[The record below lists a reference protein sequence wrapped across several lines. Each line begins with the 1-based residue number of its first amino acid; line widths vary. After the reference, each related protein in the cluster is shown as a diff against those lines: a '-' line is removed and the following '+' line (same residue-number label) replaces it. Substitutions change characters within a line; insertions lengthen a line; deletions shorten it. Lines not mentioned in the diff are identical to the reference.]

1 MYAVVKSGGKQ
12 YRVTP
17 GQTLRVEKLDG
28 NIGDVITLKDVLLVS
43 DGEQVKVGQPLLAEA
58 AVTAT
63 IVEQHKTK
71 KVLVFKKKRRK
82 AYQRTQG
89 HRQFYTALRVQ
100 EIKA

>member
-17 GQTLRVEKLDG
+17 GQTLRIEKIDG
-28 NIGDVITLKDVLLVS
+28 NIGDVITIKDVLLVS
-43 DGEQVKVGQPLLAEA
+43 DGEQVKVGRPLLAEA

-82 AYQRTQG
+82 GYQRTQG
-89 HRQFYTALRVQ
+89 HRQFYTALKVQ
-100 EIKA
+100 EITA